1 MVGGMGARRRICP
14 AMVRRGGLELN
25 STGAHGPGAEWTRG
39 GMDLGLSLT
48 GAGGRRDGQQSPH
61 ASVRARPVPGCR
73 GGSSAGLLSA
83 VAMTAAALRAKDC
96 GAE

>member
-25 STGAHGPGAEWTRG
+25 STGLEWARG
-39 GMDLGLSLT
+39 GMVPGLTLT

-61 ASVRARPVPGCR
+61 EVVRARPVPGCR
-73 GGSSAGLLSA
+73 GGLSAGLLSA
-83 VAMTAAALRAKDC
+83 VAMTAASLRAKDC